1 MHLASQLSRILQEMQ
16 LEEDYLEIFN
26 LNHHQHLKLQLPPL
40 QAAYSL
46 INQQMEL
53 KSQIQLLQSHKL
65 LLSKL
70 SKEAYLGRM

>member
-1 MHLASQLSRILQEMQ
+1 MHLASQHSRILQEMQ

-26 LNHHQHLKLQLPPL
+26 LNHHQHLKLQLPL

-46 INQQMEL
+46 TNQQMEL
-53 KSQIQLLQSHKL
+53 KNQIQLLQSHKL

-70 SKEAYLGRM
+70 SKEAYSGRM